1 MARLLFHD
9 VTVIS
14 DGSSAGPGEPRDILI
29 EDDRIAAIEPAGTI
43 QDADRRFDA
52 SALIAT
58 AGLVNG
64 HLHSWDHFI
73 KGRVENLPMEM
84 MMAHLRPA
92 IPLPLTERDIYLRT
106 MMAAIESLRTGSTTI
121 VDDMSLGQSFDRGH
135 VDAALQAYK
144 DAGIRTYLGFS
155 MIDKPVVDSWPFVEE
170 SFAPDVLQWLRS
182 LPRPQGGALLDL
194 VRDLARTHHPES
206 SRVAVIVA
214 PSAPQRCTDDFLR
227 ACRQLADELDL
238 PTIIHVLET
247 RLQSV
252 TAEIFWGCSMVEHL
266 DALGFLKPKT
276 ALVHGVWLSPRDRAL
291 IARSGASV
299 QYNPWSNASIGS
311 GAADFRALRDAGINV
326 SMGSDGCGVTFT
338 CSMLQ
343 TLKFGTGIGRIR
355 TTQHQN
361 WPMASEIWDAA
372 TIGGARAL
380 GREGDLG
387 RVAPGF
393 KADLVFYRKSSMG
406 LVPLNAPVRQ
416 LVHGESGSGID
427 TVVIDG
433 SIVMQNGQSTRIDE
447 LKLIAEFQ
455 AAHARLHDRIEAS
468 EAASAP
474 LLEGLG
480 RIYQR
485 ALSVPIPSDVT
496 RGVVEDYR
504 MSGVSS

>member
-1 MARLLFHD
+1 MTTLLFNN
-9 VTVIS
+9 VTVIA
-14 DGSSAGPGEPRDILI
+14 DGSSAFPTGASDILI
-29 EDDRIAAIEPAGTI
+29 NNDRIAAIEPAYTI
-43 QDADRRFDA
+43 NDADQKFDG
-52 SALIAT
+52 SALVAT

-135 VDAALQAYK
+135 VDAALQAYT

-194 VRDLARTHHPES
+194 VRDLARTHHPEN

-227 ACRQLADELDL
+227 NCRQLADELDL

-247 RLQSV
+247 RLQTV

-266 DALGFLKPKT
+266 DRLGFLKPKT
-276 ALVHGVWLSPRDRAL
+276 ALVHGVWLSPHDRAL

-355 TTQHQN
+355 TPEYQD
-361 WPMASEIWDAA
+361 WPTASEIWDAA
-372 TIGGARAL
+372 TIAGARAL
-380 GREGDLG
+380 GRENDLG
-387 RVAPGF
+387 RLAPGF
-393 KADLVFYRKSSMG
+393 KADLVFYRKSSMS
-406 LVPLNAPVRQ
+406 LVPLNAPVCQ

-427 TVVIDG
+427 TIVIDG
-433 SIVMQNGQSTRIDE
+433 EIVMQNGLSTKVDE

-455 AAHARLHDRIEAS
+455 AAHANLRDRIEHS
-468 EAASAP
+468 EASSQP

-496 RGVVEDYR
+496 RGVVDQYSL
-504 MSGVSS
+504 SGVTS

>member
-1 MARLLFHD
+1 MAKLLFQGA
-9 VTVIS
+9 TVIA
-14 DGSSAGPGEPRDILI
+14 DGASALPGAPSDILI
-29 EDDRIAAIEPAGTI
+29 ENDRIAAIEPVGTI
-43 QDADRRFDA
+43 GNADRKIDA
-52 SALIAT
+52 SELIAA
-58 AGLVNG
+58 AGLING

-92 IPLPLTERDIYLRT
+92 VPLPLTERDIYLRT
-106 MMAAIESLRTGSTTI
+106 MMTAIELLRTGSTTI
-121 VDDMSLGQSFDRGH
+121 VDDMSLGQSFDRRH
-135 VDAALQAYK
+135 VDAALQAYT

-170 SFAPDVLQWLRS
+170 SFAPDTLQWLRS

-194 VRDLARTHHPES
+194 VRDLAKTHHPKH

-227 ACRQLADELDL
+227 ACRALADELDL

-252 TAEIFWGCSMVEHL
+252 TAEVFWGRSMVEHL
-266 DALGFLKPKT
+266 CALGFLKANT
-276 ALVHGVWLSPRDRAL
+276 ALVHGVWLSPRDREL

-338 CSMLQ
+338 CSMLL
-343 TLKFGTGIGRIR
+343 TLKFGAGIGRIR
-355 TTQHQN
+355 TPQHED
-361 WPMASEIWDAA
+361 WPTAAEIWDAA
-372 TIGGARAL
+372 TSGGARAL
-380 GREGDLG
+380 GREAELG
-387 RVAPGF
+387 RLAPGY

-416 LVHGESGSGID
+416 LVHGECGSGID
-427 TVVIDG
+427 TVVVDG
-433 SIVMQNGQSTRIDE
+433 AVVMQNGQSTRVDE

-455 AAHARLHDRIEAS
+455 AAHANLRERIEAS

-485 ALSVPIPSDVT
+485 ALAVPIPSDVT
-496 RGVVEDYR
+496 RGVIENYLT
-504 MSGVSS
+504 SGVPS